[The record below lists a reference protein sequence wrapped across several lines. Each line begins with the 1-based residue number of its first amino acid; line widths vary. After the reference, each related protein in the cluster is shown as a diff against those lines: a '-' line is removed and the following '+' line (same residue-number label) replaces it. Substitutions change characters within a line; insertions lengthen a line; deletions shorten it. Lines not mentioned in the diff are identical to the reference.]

1 MAEEANVIS
10 INGNEYEESALS
22 DVQKKYIYHIR
33 DLQQKIS
40 VRKLELEPLEVALEH
55 YTNTLIKEIESEND
69 NG

>member
-1 MAEEANVIS
+1 MAEEASVIN
-10 INGNEYEESALS
+10 INGNEYKESALS

-33 DLQQKIS
+33 DLQQRIS

>member
-1 MAEEANVIS
+1 MSEEANVIS

>member
-1 MAEEANVIS
+1 MSEEANVIS

-33 DLQQKIS
+33 DLQQRIS

>member
-1 MAEEANVIS
+1 MSEEASVIN
-10 INGNEYEESALS
+10 INGNEYKESALS

-33 DLQQKIS
+33 DLQQRIS

>member
-1 MAEEANVIS
+1 MSEKASVIN
-10 INGNEYEESALS
+10 INGNDYKESALS

-33 DLQQKIS
+33 DLQQRIS

>member
-1 MAEEANVIS
+1 MSEEANVIS

-55 YTNTLIKEIESEND
+55 YTNTLIKEIESQND